1 MHQNPPP
8 EPTRTLL
15 PHGPHGP
22 RHLVALPPSTAS
34 LSTATISPAY
44 GSPPT
49 QRNPLVDPPARP
61 SQERAMINSKMKPQP
76 GEGGDCGRDKVV
88 GP

>member
-1 MHQNPPP
+1 MHHPNPPP
-8 EPTRTLL
+8 SRAT
-15 PHGPHGP
+15 HGP

-61 SQERAMINSKMKPQP
+61 SQEGAMINSKMKPQP